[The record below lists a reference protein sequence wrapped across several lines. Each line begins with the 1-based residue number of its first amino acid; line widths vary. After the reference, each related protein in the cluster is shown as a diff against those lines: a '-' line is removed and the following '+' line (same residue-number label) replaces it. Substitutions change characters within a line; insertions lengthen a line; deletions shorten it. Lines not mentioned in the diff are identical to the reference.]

1 MDSEKLNNWMQ
12 VVGIFALVASLIFV
26 GLEMRQ
32 SQTIAVAAA
41 YQARADSS
49 MTLRLAILESE
60 KLQSAMVKVNFQGK
74 TLDQLTPD
82 ERIVVLGRWGAQMV
96 YTENMHFQYLH
107 GLVTE
112 EQWLTNRAG
121 LTLQL
126 NRSPEWRRN
135 MLNKCARNLFRESFC
150 VEMKAAAERTKAIEN

>member
-32 SQTIAVAAA
+32 SQRIAVSAA

-49 MTLRLAILESE
+49 MTLRLATLESE
-60 KLQSAMVKVNFQGK
+60 KLQSAMVKVNRQGK

-82 ERIVVLGRWGAQMV
+82 ERIVLEGRWGAQMV
-96 YTENMHFQYLH
+96 YVENMHFQFLN

-112 EQWLTNRAG
+112 EQWQTNRAG
-121 LTLQL
+121 LTRHLS
-126 NRSPEWRRN
+126 RSTEWRRH
-135 MLNKCARNLFRESFC
+135 MLNSCDMKLFRDSFC
-150 VEMKAAAERTKAIEN
+150 VEMRAAAERIEASEK